1 MREDG
6 IKGKSTSVPFGFD
19 AFSKNQK
26 DTPRL
31 PRKSAGV
38 EGTSQPQGPTSSF
51 YPSHSPAL
59 AH

>member
-6 IKGKSTSVPFGFD
+6 IKGKSTSVPFGFV

-31 PRKSAGV
+31 PRKSAGI
-38 EGTSQPQGPTSSF
+38 EGTLQPKGHTFSF